1 MEPEDFFSTVTNF
14 SKNSSVYNTLSHNYL
29 NTGWNLSWNC
39 DLPDQPYQDVKNNR
53 IFLNVNYIGIKTIY
67 IERPNC
73 EDLINIKELNPAVIV
88 GNDLKTLANYAD
100 SFDDIEEKGKGIAV
114 NNIEEIE
121 VSTGRFNSS
130 NFQREISEEEFN
142 LITTNE
148 KFRNEIV
155 ESAITSISSRFLD
168 NFERQVECLKLNPN
182 IYHEK
187 FVEVINNLRDYLEIT
202 ITDYNDK
209 ITIINPKTYEITNLR
224 SCKADERFIE
234 DLLFLVADEF
244 NFLINKDGNPAESFK
259 IILNFLRNSNHKELA
274 KKIDNYLS
282 L

>member
-1 MEPEDFFSTVTNF
+1 MNPEDFTFDP
-14 SKNSSVYNTLSHNYL
+14 NYHYIYF
-29 NTGWNLSWNC
+29 NNYYYDKTMGWSNC
-39 DLPDQPYQDVKNNR
+39 NAAYQIIEDNR
-53 IFLNVNYIGIKTIY
+53 ILLNVNYIGVKTIY

-88 GNDLKTLANYAD
+88 DNNLKTIANYAD
-100 SFDDIEEKGKGIAV
+100 SFDDTEGKEKGEEITI

-130 NFQREISEEEFN
+130 NFQRELSEEEFYS
-142 LITTNE
+142 ITTNE
-148 KFRNEIV
+148 KFRTEIV
-155 ESAITSISSRFLD
+155 ETAITSISSCLLD

-202 ITDYNDK
+202 ITDSNGGK
-209 ITIINPKTYEITNLR
+209 LAVINPKTYEITNLK
-224 SCKADERFIE
+224 SYKADERFIE

-244 NFLINKDGNPAESFK
+244 NFLINKDRNPAESFK

>member
-1 MEPEDFFSTVTNF
+1 MNPEDFTFDPNYHYDYFNNYYYDKTMGWSN
-14 SKNSSVYNTLSHNYL
+14 YNAAYRIIE
-29 NTGWNLSWNC
+29 
-39 DLPDQPYQDVKNNR
+39 NNR
-53 IFLNVNYIGIKTIY
+53 ILLNVNYIGVKTIY

-88 GNDLKTLANYAD
+88 DNDLETIANYSD
-100 SFDDIEEKGKGIAV
+100 SFDDTESKKDKEITI

-130 NFQREISEEEFN
+130 NFQRELSEEEFYS
-142 LITTNE
+142 ITTNE

-155 ESAITSISSRFLD
+155 ETAITSISSSILD
-168 NFERQVECLKLNPN
+168 NFERQAECLKLNPN

-202 ITDYNDK
+202 IIDSNGGK
-209 ITIINPKTYEITNLR
+209 LAVINPKTYEVTNLK
-224 SCKADERFIE
+224 SCKPDDERFIE

-244 NFLINKDGNPAESFK
+244 NFLINKNGNPAESFE
-259 IILNFLRNSNHKELA
+259 IILNFLRKSNHKELA
-274 KKIDNYLS
+274 KKIDNYLPI
-282 L
+282 

>member
-1 MEPEDFFSTVTNF
+1 MNPEDFTF
-14 SKNSSVYNTLSHNYL
+14 YPNYHYDYF
-29 NTGWNLSWNC
+29 NNYYYDKTMGWSNC
-39 DLPDQPYQDVKNNR
+39 NAAYRIIEDNR
-53 IFLNVNYIGIKTIY
+53 ILLNVNYIGVKTIY

-88 GNDLKTLANYAD
+88 DNNLKILANYAD
-100 SFDDIEEKGKGIAV
+100 SFDDTEDKEKGKEITI

-130 NFQREISEEEFN
+130 NFQRELSEEEFYS
-142 LITTNE
+142 ITTNE

-155 ESAITSISSRFLD
+155 ETAITSISSCLLD
-168 NFERQVECLKLNPN
+168 NFERQIECLKLNPN

-187 FVEVINNLRDYLEIT
+187 FVKVINSLRDYLEIT
-202 ITDYNDK
+202 ITDSNGK
-209 ITIINPKTYEITNLR
+209 IAIINPKTYEITNLR

-234 DLLFLVADEF
+234 DLLSLVADEF
-244 NFLINKDGNPAESFK
+244 NFLINKDRNPAESFK